1 MPIFR
6 SVGLS
11 VLKNLDVKWQD
22 TCISA
27 IINSNG
33 FPCSRCS
40 YYFAAAVLHL
50 HALEKLRRLIVR
62 KIIAAFLRCTGFI
75 KTPVKDLLTT
85 DNRDGHHTEIS
96 DL

>member
-1 MPIFR
+1 MAKMHIHHLQQ
-6 SVGLS
+6 S
-11 VLKNLDVKWQD
+11 

-50 HALEKLRRLIVR
+50 NALGKLRRLIVR
-62 KIIAAFLRCTGFI
+62 KLLQRFYVAPVSL
-75 KTPVKDLLTT
+75 KTPVKDFLATE
-85 DNRDGHHTEIS
+85 NRDGHHTEIS
-96 DL
+96 YL